1 MPLYLHQTD
10 ESIGNVRLPNL
21 KPEFVRAFASAVG
34 LRFIP
39 DGVGDRK
46 QTFGPGDVFYYVYA
60 ILHSPQYRRRYAE
73 FLKSDFAR
81 VPLPGSRA
89 LFAELMPV
97 GARLVEL
104 HLMEH
109 HADLAADGVEC
120 APPAENAGATFLI
133 GDGGNVVEKVRYTGP
148 EGETTGRVWINGTQ
162 YFDKVAPD
170 IYQFM
175 VGGYTPAEKWLKDRR
190 GRRLS
195 SDDIA
200 HYRTM
205 IGALA
210 ETGHLM
216 TEIDATIERY
226 GGWPAAFESAEPE
239 APRIVPFRPPTVEPD
254 IEQRYDG
261 CVPIVSLEA
270 AAGGF
275 GDPQD
280 VMSTIEQYEAGA
292 WAAVD
297 SRHRLRRG
305 MFVAQVVGRS
315 MEPDIPDG
323 SWCLFRSPVEGTRQ
337 GKTVLVEL
345 RGDPDPDTGE
355 RYTVKRYAS
364 EKAEGDADGD
374 WRHTRITLRPTNPD
388 YKPIILSSE
397 EADTLSVIAE
407 FLEVVRGD
415 S

>member
-1 MPLYLHQTD
+1 MPLHLHQTD

-133 GDGGNVVEKVRYTGP
+133 GDGGNVVEKVRYAGP
-148 EGETTGRVWINGTQ
+148 TGETTGRVWINETQ
-162 YFDKVAPD
+162 YFDNVAPTS
-170 IYQFM
+170 IKFM
-175 VGGYTPAEKWLKDRR
+175 VGGYTPAEKWLKDRK
-190 GRRLS
+190 GRELS
-195 SDDIA
+195 PEDIS
-200 HYRTM
+200 HYCAM
-205 IGALA
+205 IAALT
-210 ETGHLM
+210 ETDHRM
-216 TEIDATIERY
+216 TEIDAIIDQY

-239 APRIVPFRPPTVEPD
+239 APLIVPFRPPIVEPD
-254 IEQRYDG
+254 AADRYVT
-261 CVPIVSLEA
+261 CVPLFELKA

-275 GDPQD
+275 GDPQHID
-280 VMSTIEQYEAGA
+280 QNDDIEWVSVGP
-292 WAAVD
+292 
-297 SRHRLRRG
+297 RRLRRG

-355 RYTVKRYAS
+355 RYTVKRYTS
-364 EKAEGDADGD
+364 EKADGDADGD
-374 WRHTRITLRPTNPD
+374 WRHTRIVLKPTNPE
-388 YKPIILSSE
+388 YEPIILS
-397 EADTLSVIAE
+397 AQKDDALRVIAE
-407 FLEVVRGD
+407 FLEVVAPEPERADG
-415 S
+415 

>member
-1 MPLYLHQTD
+1 MFPLYLRPLEAHDGQP
-10 ESIGNVRLPNL
+10 IGDPEPNL
-21 KPEFVRAFASAVG
+21 NKEFVEEFYSAVG
-34 LRFIP
+34 LRFVP
-39 DGVGDRK
+39 HGRGDL
-46 QTFGPGDVFYYVYA
+46 TETIGPADIFHYLYA
-60 ILHSPQYRRRYAE
+60 VLHSPEYRRRYGE
-73 FLKSDFAR
+73 FLKYDYPR
-81 VPLPGSRA
+81 IPLPGNRDM
-89 LFAELMPV
+89 FTELVGP
-97 GARLVEL
+97 GARLAGL
-104 HLMEH
+104 HLM
-109 HADLAADGVEC
+109 AR
-120 APPAENAGATFLI
+120 APEEASAHSTFPV
-133 GDGGNVVEKVRYTGP
+133 DGGNVVERVRYAVPT
-148 EGETTGRVWINGTQ
+148 GETAGRVWINGTQ
-162 YFDKVAPD
+162 YFDNVAPD
-170 IYQFM
+170 IYQLM
-175 VGGYTPAEKWLKDRR
+175 VGGYTPAEKWLKDRK

-205 IGALA
+205 IDALV
-210 ETGHLM
+210 ETGQLM
-216 TEIDATIERY
+216 TDIDATIERY
-226 GGWPAAFESAEPE
+226 GGWPAAFESAKPG

-254 IEQRYDG
+254 IEQRYDD

-280 VMSTIEQYEAGA
+280 MMNTIEQYEAGA

-315 MEPDIPDG
+315 MEPAIPDG

-355 RYTVKRYAS
+355 RYTVKRYTS
-364 EKAEGDADGD
+364 ERTEGDTDGD
-374 WRHTRITLRPTNPD
+374 WRHTRIILRPTNQD
-388 YKPIILSSE
+388 YKPIILSAE
-397 EADTLSVIAE
+397 QDDTFRVIAE
-407 FLEVVRGD
+407 FLEVIRGD